1 MIYDI
6 ESVALRAVYDVDG
19 ESLNYAY
26 SLTGD
31 VVFQK
36 DVPLIP
42 VNPPI
47 SLRHDVLFTQ
57 GSIYV
62 LFDGSTLY
70 RSMDGGNNI
79 DASIDVSNVG
89 LIKNIHVFSDGTLNV
104 FGHTKAYYS
113 RDWVTLR
120 ESTVLDSHGNPYVF
134 DTYDTFSVSRHNG
147 ERQIVNG
154 VELYVFGNYCITDE
168 YKQKKNIWYTID
180 KGRTYKSAYE
190 FGKTMVRHVH
200 NVYFNPV
207 DSSFWITTG
216 DTDAQSYV
224 IKGFYNTQ
232 TDTWSWTTLG
242 NGYYYKWAGMA
253 IYNGEVFYALDH
265 HPGEVRK
272 CAYADVGDISKHTVI
287 LDNLPNDCINVLID
301 HDTGEMVV
309 GLSIYGGSAS
319 TCRRLYYSADRASFD
334 YVTGEVPSY
343 YPYSDTMYYGWYGF
357 NAQKKILS
365 GLWSK
370 NTEQLSAWDKVPSV
384 WLDEIVRSKWPN
396 AFPVIN

>member
-1 MIYDI
+1 MIYNLNSDSI
-6 ESVALRAVYDVDG
+6 NAAFDVSADSLAYAYDVD
-19 ESLNYAY
+19 
-26 SLTGD
+26 GD
-31 VVFQK
+31 VVFQAK
-36 DVPLIP
+36 D
-42 VNPPI
+42 PI
-47 SLRHDVLFTQ
+47 DDRHDVLFTQ
-57 GSIYV
+57 DDIYV
-62 LFDGSTLY
+62 CYDGTNL
-70 RSMDGGNNI
+70 RMTTDGGRTFPK
-79 DASIDVSNVG
+79 SINVSQVG
-89 LIKNIHVFSDGTLNV
+89 LIKNIHVFSDGTLNI

-113 RDWVTLR
+113 DDWLSLH
-120 ESTVLDSHGNPYVF
+120 ESTVLDASGNPYVF
-134 DTYDTFSVSRHNG
+134 DTYDTFTVSRHNG
-147 ERQIVNG
+147 ERVVVGGI
-154 VELYVFGNYCITDE
+154 EMYVFGNYCISDE
-168 YKQKKNIWYTID
+168 YNQKKNIWYTID

-190 FGKTMVRHVH
+190 FGKTAVRHVH
-200 NVYFNPV
+200 NVFFNTV
-207 DSSFWITTG
+207 DSAFWVTTG
-216 DTDAQSYV
+216 DDTADEAKV
-224 IKGFYNTQ
+224 IKGFYNPS
-232 TDTWSWTTLG
+232 TDTWSWNTIGT
-242 NGYYYKWAGMA
+242 GYYYKWAGMD

-319 TCRRLYYSADRASFD
+319 TCRRLYYSADRVNFD